1 MSTMTGRWNTDGT
14 LSIIDRAK
22 NLVKQPSGEY
32 VAVEKLE
39 AEYNSD
45 KNVKSVCVIAD
56 GDHDTVVAV
65 VVPADKVCSSSSCVA
80 KQNFLNF
87 LSLVAEGN
95 KRNNPEISSGTC

>member
-1 MSTMTGRWNTDGT
+1 MSLIIRRPFYLCPSGRWNPDGT

-45 KNVKSVCVIAD
+45 RSVKSVCVIAD
-56 GDHDTVVAV
+56 GDHDSVVAV
-65 VVPADKVCSSSSCVA
+65 VVPADKV
-80 KQNFLNF
+80 FF
-87 LSLVAEGN
+87 TF
-95 KRNNPEISSGTC
+95 ISFGLWKDVSDINWDF